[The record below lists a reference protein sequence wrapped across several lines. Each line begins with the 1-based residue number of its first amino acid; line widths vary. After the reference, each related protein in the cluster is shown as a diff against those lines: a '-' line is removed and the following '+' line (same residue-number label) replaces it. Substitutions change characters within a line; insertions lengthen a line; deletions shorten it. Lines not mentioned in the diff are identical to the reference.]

1 MTLNL
6 KELKIFV
13 PNHHFKMNTLKS
25 TLNMT
30 KRKRCFITSIDLT
43 DAYHSWI
50 FQRKFYRYACVADG
64 LTSVLFAKS
73 MKPVFSTLTKLG
85 YNVSNYL
92 DDIFISGDTFAECTL
107 REKCPHSVFFWC
119 VFFSIRTEY
128 WEIRSISP
136 YSVRMRNT
144 DTFHAVTELQS

>member
-1 MTLNL
+1 
-6 KELKIFV
+6 
-13 PNHHFKMNTLKS
+13 MNIS
-25 TLNMT
+25 
-30 KRKRCFITSIDLT
+30 
-43 DAYHSWI
+43 
-50 FQRKFYRYACVADG
+50 RKFYRYACVADG

-128 WEIRSISP
+128 
-136 YSVRMRNT
+136 
-144 DTFHAVTELQS
+144 